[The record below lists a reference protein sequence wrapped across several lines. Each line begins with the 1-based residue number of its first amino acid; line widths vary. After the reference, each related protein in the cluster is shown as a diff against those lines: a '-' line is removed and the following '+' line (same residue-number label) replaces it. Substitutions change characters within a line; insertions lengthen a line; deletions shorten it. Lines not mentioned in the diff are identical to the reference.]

1 MTTTSTPT
9 APSTVNGRV
18 IALAHYAGRAI
29 LEAALADRG
38 LTFQQ
43 MVTLRPA
50 ATAGT
55 PVDRDELVGQV
66 VDALKADPAEVGGT
80 VEELIVKGLLAPE
93 ASRLRI
99 TDAGQALYAEVGAE
113 TAPVS
118 ARIYAD
124 IPAEDLATA
133 GRVLTL
139 VTERAN
145 AESAALSR

>member
-29 LEAALADRG
+29 LETALARRG

-43 MVTLRPA
+43 TVTLRPA

-55 PVDRDELVGQV
+55 PVERDELIGQV
-66 VDALKADPAEVGGT
+66 VDALKVDPTEVRGT
-80 VEELIVKGLLAPE
+80 IEELIVKGLLAPA

-99 TDAGQALYAEVGAE
+99 TDAGQAIYAEVGAE
-113 TAPVS
+113 TAPIS
-118 ARIYAD
+118 ARIYAG